1 MMSFNKR
8 IAIILISIFLVN
20 IFPFAVVKGEET
32 IAKETNNEVQIESPA
47 AVLMEAKT
55 GKVLFEKN
63 MNEKRFPASVTK
75 IMTLLLIYE
84 AIENGKISWD
94 DIVTVSEHAGDM
106 GGSQVYLE
114 QNEQQTVQT
123 LTKCIAV
130 ASANDASVAMGEHI
144 AGSEEAFVKM
154 MNNKAK
160 ELGMKNTNF
169 VNTCGLHDDAH
180 VTSAYDIALMS
191 RALITKYPEIHKLA
205 TIWTD
210 TITHK
215 TRRGEEEFGLTNTN
229 NLFKWYE
236 GANGLKTGFTSQSMY
251 CLSGTAERDG
261 LNLIAVVMGAKSKQ
275 ARNSEVAKMLNY
287 GFANYAI
294 IQGDPIG
301 KVVGT
306 IEVNKGNASKVN
318 CVIKKDVRLLVNK
331 SIANQKIESKVELP
345 KSIQAPVEK
354 GMKVGEVIYLFQGK
368 EIGRSDIIAADS
380 VKKADFKTLL
390 KLLLN
395 QWY

>member
-1 MMSFNKR
+1 MSFYKR
-8 IAIILISIFLVN
+8 TVMILLTVFLVN
-20 IFPFAVVKGEET
+20 LVPYRVVVGEEKNS
-32 IAKETNNEVQIESPA
+32 KETNVEIQIESPA

-63 MNEKRFPASVTK
+63 MNEKRYPASVTK

-84 AIENGKISWD
+84 AVENGKVKWD
-94 DIVTVSEHAGDM
+94 DVVTVSEHAASM

-114 QNEQQTVQT
+114 PNEQQTVKT

-130 ASANDASVAMGEHI
+130 ASANDASVAMAEHI

-154 MNNKAK
+154 MNEKAK

-169 VNTCGLHDDAH
+169 VNACGLHDDAH
-180 VTSAYDIALMS
+180 LTSAYDIALMS
-191 RALITKYPEIHKLA
+191 RELINKYPEIHELT

-229 NLFKWYE
+229 NLIKWYQ

-261 LNLIAVVMGAKSKQ
+261 LSLIAVVMGAKTKQ
-275 ARNSEVAKMLNY
+275 ARNSEVAKMFNY

-294 IQGDPIG
+294 IQGDPVG
-301 KVVGT
+301 KIVGS
-306 IEVNKGNASKVN
+306 VKVYKGNAPAVD
-318 CVIKKDVRLLVNK
+318 CAIKKDVKLLVSK
-331 SIANQKIESKVELP
+331 KIANQKIESKVELP
-345 KSIQAPVEK
+345 EYIKAPVEK
-354 GMKVGEVIYLFQGK
+354 GMKVGEIVYLFQGK
-368 EIGRSDIIAADS
+368 EVGRSDLVATDA
-380 VKKADFKTLL
+380 VKKASLKTMLNLLL
-390 KLLLN
+390 KR
-395 QWY
+395 WY

>member
-1 MMSFNKR
+1 MNGEGGRLMSFKKS
-8 IAIILISIFLVN
+8 IAIILTTIFLMN
-20 IFPFAVVKGEET
+20 MLSFKVVKGEE
-32 IAKETNNEVQIESPA
+32 KVPEEVNGEVQIESPA

-75 IMTLLLIYE
+75 IMTLFLIYE
-84 AIENGKISWD
+84 SVGNGKIAWD
-94 DIVTVSEHAGDM
+94 DIVTVSEHAGNM

-130 ASANDASVAMGEHI
+130 ASANDASVAMAEHI

-154 MNNKAK
+154 MNEKAK
-160 ELGMKNTNF
+160 ELGMKSTHF
-169 VNTCGLHDDAH
+169 VNACGLHDDAH

-191 RALITKYPEIHKLA
+191 RALITEYPEIHKLT

-210 TITHK
+210 AITHK

-251 CLSGTAERDG
+251 CLSGTAVRDG

-275 ARNSEVAKMLNY
+275 TRNSEVAKMLNY
-287 GFANYAI
+287 GFANYAV

-306 IEVNKGNASKVN
+306 IDVYKGSVSKVD
-318 CVIKKDVRLLVNK
+318 CVIKKDVRLLVKK
-331 SIANQKIESKVELP
+331 SIANQKIESKIELP
-345 KSIQAPVEK
+345 ESIVAPIEK
-354 GMKVGEVIYLFQGK
+354 GMKVGEIIYMFQ
-368 EIGRSDIIAADS
+368 D
-380 VKKADFKTLL
+380 T
-390 KLLLN
+390 N
-395 QWY
+395 T

>member
-1 MMSFNKR
+1 MSFYR
-8 IAIILISIFLVN
+8 RVAIILIIVLMINLV
-20 IFPFAVVKGEET
+20 PLSVAEGEET
-32 IAKETNNEVQIESPA
+32 SPQQANAEIQIESPA

-63 MNEKRFPASVTK
+63 MHEKRYPASVTK

-84 AIENGKISWD
+84 AVENGKISWD
-94 DIVTVSEHAGDM
+94 DIVTVSEHAGSM

-114 QNEQQTVQT
+114 PNEQQTVKT

-130 ASANDASVAMGEHI
+130 ASANDASVAMAEHI

-154 MNNKAK
+154 MNEKAK
-160 ELGMKNTNF
+160 ELGMNDTNF
-169 VNTCGLHDDAH
+169 VNACGLHDDAH

-191 RALITKYPEIHKLA
+191 RELINKYPEIHELA

-210 TITHK
+210 TIIHK

-229 NLFKWYE
+229 NLFKWYP

-261 LNLIAVVMGAKSKQ
+261 LSLIAVVMGAKSKQ

-287 GFANYAI
+287 GFANYAV
-294 IQGDPIG
+294 IQGDPVG
-301 KVVGT
+301 KVVGS
-306 IEVNKGNASKVN
+306 VKVYKGNVPAVD
-318 CVIKKDVRLLVNK
+318 CAIKKDVKLLVSK
-331 SIANQKIESKVELP
+331 KIANQKIESKVELP
-345 KSIQAPVEK
+345 EYIQAPVEK
-354 GMKVGEVIYLFQGK
+354 GMKVGEIIYLFQDK
-368 EIGRSDIIAADS
+368 EVGRSDLVATDS
-380 VKKADFKTLL
+380 VKKASLKTMMNVLL
-390 KLLLN
+390 K
-395 QWY
+395 QWF

>member
-169 VNTCGLHDDAH
+169 ANTCGLHDDAH

-191 RALITKYPEIHKLA
+191 RALITKYPEVHKLA

>member
-94 DIVTVSEHAGDM
+94 DIVTVSEHAGNM

-191 RALITKYPEIHKLA
+191 RALITKYPEVHKLA

>member
-1 MMSFNKR
+1 MSFNKR
-8 IAIILISIFLVN
+8 IAIILLTVFLVN
-20 IFPFAVVKGEET
+20 LVPFRVVEGEE
-32 IAKETNNEVQIESPA
+32 KSPQETSAEIQIESPA

-63 MNEKRFPASVTK
+63 MNEKRYPASVTK

-84 AIENGKISWD
+84 AVENGKIKWD
-94 DIVTVSEHAGDM
+94 DMVTVSEHAGSM

-114 QNEQQTVQT
+114 PNEQQTVKT

-130 ASANDASVAMGEHI
+130 ASANDASVAMAEHI

-154 MNNKAK
+154 MNEKAK

-169 VNTCGLHDDAH
+169 VNACGLHDDAH

-191 RALITKYPEIHKLA
+191 RELINKYPEIHELA

-210 TITHK
+210 TIIHK

-229 NLFKWYE
+229 NLFKWYQ

-261 LNLIAVVMGAKSKQ
+261 LSLIAVVMGAKSKQ

-294 IQGDPIG
+294 IQGDPVG
-301 KVVGT
+301 KVVGN
-306 IEVNKGNASKVN
+306 VKVYKGNAPTVD
-318 CVIKKDVRLLVNK
+318 CAIKKDVRLLVSK
-331 SIANQKIESKVELP
+331 KIANQKIESKVELP
-345 KSIQAPVEK
+345 EYVKAPVEK
-354 GMKVGEVIYLFQGK
+354 GMKVGEIVYLFQGK
-368 EIGRSDIIAADS
+368 EVGRSDLVATDT
-380 VKKADFKTLL
+380 VKRANLKTMLNMLL
-390 KLLLN
+390 KR
-395 QWY
+395 WY